1 MMQLQIVPDDAEI
14 GEQMVQMVKDLIE
27 AVARRKQQ
35 KLAEERRQ
43 RA

>member
-1 MMQLQIVPDDAEI
+1 MQLLIVHHGAET
-14 GEQMVQMVKDLIE
+14 GEQLVQMVKDLIE

-35 KLAEERRQ
+35 KLAQERRH

>member
-1 MMQLQIVPDDAEI
+1 MQLHIVPDDAEI
-14 GEQMVQMVKDLIE
+14 GEQLVQMVKDLIE
-27 AVARRKQQ
+27 VVARRKQQ

>member
-1 MMQLQIVPDDAEI
+1 MQLHIGHDDAEI
-14 GEQMVQMVKDLIE
+14 GEQLVQMVKDLIE

>member
-1 MMQLQIVPDDAEI
+1 MQLQIVPDDAEI

>member
-1 MMQLQIVPDDAEI
+1 MQLHIVPDDADI
-14 GEQMVQMVKDLIE
+14 GGQLVHMVKDLIE

-35 KLAEERRQ
+35 KLAQERRQ

>member
-1 MMQLQIVPDDAEI
+1 
-14 GEQMVQMVKDLIE
+14 MVKDLIE

-35 KLAEERRQ
+35 KPAQERRQ